1 MSHRPAA
8 YHLPHATPTPSR
20 HLVAPAVSA
29 SSGTS
34 AADEVAARIAA
45 GESTAAAQVV
55 SALARHTPV
64 LSSRSLSERCGGR
77 LLLKAENLQRTGS
90 FKLRGAV
97 HKISRLTD
105 ATGVVAGSAGNHGQS
120 LAYAARAQGIPCEVF
135 MPREAPVA
143 KVAAV
148 EAFGGTVH
156 LEGDSV
162 DECVAAARARA
173 QETGAGFVHPFD
185 DPDIILGQS
194 TLGLELLEDVPDLA
208 QVVVPVG
215 GGGLISGIAGVVKE
229 RRAGGNRVRIVGV
242 QVDACAPF
250 PESLKGSEPIT
261 ATARATIADG
271 IAIKRPGDITLPLV
285 HRWVDDMVVVSEEEI
300 ADAMVWLLERSKLVV
315 EGGGA
320 AGVAALLAG
329 KVAAEVGGTGSGA
342 TVIVLS
348 GGNVDAGLLAA
359 VAQRNETLKG
369 RRMRLF
375 TRISDRP
382 GGLAALLTLIA
393 DAGGNVV
400 HVDHVR
406 DAVALHVRETGIEIT
421 LETRSAAHSDTI
433 VAALEAAGYEV
444 QRHDG

>member
-1 MSHRPAA
+1 MSA
-8 YHLPHATPTPSR
+8 S
-20 HLVAPAVSA
+20 APA
-29 SSGTS
+29 S

-45 GESTAAAQVV
+45 GESAMAAEVV
-55 SALARHTPV
+55 STLARHTPV

-105 ATGVVAGSAGNHGQS
+105 APGVVAGSAGNHGQS
-120 LAYAARAQGIPCEVF
+120 LAYAARAKGIPCEVF

-148 EAFGGTVH
+148 EAFGGIVH
-156 LEGDSV
+156 LQGDSV

-173 QETGAGFVHPFD
+173 KETGAGFVHPFD
-185 DPDIILGQS
+185 DADVILGQS
-194 TLGLELLEDVPDLA
+194 TLGLELLQDVPDLA

-215 GGGLISGIAGVVKE
+215 GGGLISGIAGVVKA
-229 RRAGGNRVRIVGV
+229 RAGGDRVRVVGV
-242 QVDACAPF
+242 QVDACAPY
-250 PESLKGSEPIT
+250 PESLRGNAPVTFS
-261 ATARATIADG
+261 ARATIADG

-285 HRWVDDMVVVSEEEI
+285 RRWVDDMVVVSEEEI

-329 KVAAEVGGTGSGA
+329 RVSGGTPSGGA

-359 VAQRNETLKG
+359 VAQRNETLMG
-369 RRMRLF
+369 RRIRLF

-393 DAGGNVV
+393 EAGGNVV
-400 HVDHVR
+400 HADHVR
-406 DAVALHVRETGIEIT
+406 EAVPLHVRETGVEIA
-421 LETRSAAHSDTI
+421 LETRGPTHSEEI
-433 VAALEAAGYEV
+433 VVALESAGYEV
-444 QRHDG
+444 RRLEG